1 MLDIKTIEWK
11 NFMSYGDYITTLEVE
26 NLGPCLITG
35 EIKDDDDRES
45 YDTNDVEQKRKSN
58 GSGKSTLVNVMQWV
72 IFGRTMHSNNP
83 GDAIM
88 NYFTGE
94 DCYGKVIFKN
104 DDYILRTR
112 TKSGHNELIYC
123 KEGTETKLTADTLST
138 TKNMQAQL
146 NKMFKLDWDL
156 FSNNVFF
163 NQYSKPWLEM
173 ADAPRKKAL
182 ERMLRT
188 DRFSYYAKV
197 AKSKIDG
204 VIQKNAE
211 HQKRH
216 EFVTEQVKTFQSQKE
231 HAQKMAES
239 YEENKRNRIT
249 GILSQIDNIRAE
261 MEATKIP
268 DLDKLKAKWDIVKEV
283 EQKIKD
289 LEKQHQLTANKISDL
304 NCKFKNIDDLIKG
317 WQEKSGKMCLSC
329 KQLVSEEYTSKTID
343 PYLIEKRELASK
355 IEQLESEKHAIAKK
369 IKAIREALSLK
380 TPEITMNDAKETI
393 SWHNRK
399 SKEIESHNKSIEQ
412 IRKESNPHYT
422 TIQEYDMKIN
432 EYSEELKSYI
442 SKTEKNSYVEKHLNY
457 IYKAYNDRNK
467 VKSLVFQ
474 EHIPF
479 INGRLKHYLDIFGL
493 DIHLE
498 LTDSLSIKSSKW
510 GYDFESGG
518 ERKRTDVAFMLATFD
533 FHEYMYGRQ
542 CNILVLDEVD
552 GRLDDDGIS
561 SLVSIINNDIAPKV
575 ETIFIISH
583 KSDMRDVFSSQINII
598 RENRF
603 SRIDSIVK

>member
-11 NFMSYGDYITTLEVE
+11 NFMSYGDYITTLDVE

-35 EIKDDDDRES
+35 EIRDDDDRES
-45 YDTNDVEQKRKSN
+45 YDSNDTSQKRKSN

-83 GDAIM
+83 GDAVM

-94 DCYGKVIFKN
+94 DCYGKVVFKN

-112 TKSGHNELIYC
+112 TKNGHNELIYC
-123 KEGTETKLTADTLST
+123 REGSETKLTADTLST
-138 TKNMQAQL
+138 TKNMQIQL
-146 NKMFKLDWDL
+146 NKIFKLDWDL

-204 VIQKNAE
+204 VVQKASE
-211 HQKRH
+211 HAKRH
-216 EFVTEQVKTFQSQKE
+216 EFITEQVKTYQSQKE
-231 HAQKMAES
+231 SAKRMAES
-239 YEENKRNRIT
+239 YEENKRNRIA
-249 GILSQIDNIRAE
+249 GILSQIDNIQAE
-261 MEATKIP
+261 IDSTQLP
-268 DLDKLKAKWDIVKEV
+268 DIEKLKSKWAIVKEI
-283 EQKIKD
+283 EDKIKT
-289 LEKQHQLTANKISDL
+289 LEKDKQTIDGKISDL
-304 NCKFKNIDDLIKG
+304 SFKLRNLEDLIKS
-317 WQEKSGKMCLSC
+317 WRDKSGKMCLTC
-329 KQLVSEEYTSKTID
+329 KQHVSEEYTSKTID
-343 PYLIEKRELASK
+343 PYLEQRRDIATTVESLTVERE
-355 IEQLESEKHAIAKK
+355 AIIKK
-369 IKAIREALSLK
+369 IKAIRTALASK
-380 TPEITMNDAKETI
+380 TPSMTINDAKETI
-393 SWHNRK
+393 SWYNRK
-399 SKEIESHNKSIEQ
+399 EKDIETHKKSIENIKQ
-412 IRKESNPHYT
+412 ESNPHYT
-422 TIQEYDMKIN
+422 SIQEYDIKIQ
-432 EYSEELKSYI
+432 EYSEELQSFV
-442 SKTEKNSYVEKHLNY
+442 SKTEKNNFVEKHLNY

-467 VKSLVFQ
+467 VKSMVFQ

-493 DIHLE
+493 DIQLE

-583 KSDMRDVFSSQINII
+583 KSDMRDVFNSQINII

-603 SRIDSIVK
+603 SRIDSIVR